1 MVNLEAFINKVI
13 VGCTSRALKVMTL
26 VDRVAKRH
34 FIRMPSNAEALSY
47 KSRDIILQLYKAL
60 FRQHYVL

>member
-1 MVNLEAFINKVI
+1 MEVNLEAFINKVI

-34 FIRMPSNAEALSY
+34 FIRMPTNAEALSY
-47 KSRDIILQLYKAL
+47 KS
-60 FRQHYVL
+60 